1 VPNVDIFYGITTTT
15 LVVLTSVTLV
25 VSQQLVSSIQSSAK
39 LCKDSINELN
49 SKEEACDKE
58 ILITLGHNTEV
69 LLSKYQGI
77 STNTGKAYLALYLV
91 IFLSAVSIFLTL
103 LSGVFDL
110 SIPVKCILFINLVS
124 ISIYIVAFLSLLLGV
139 KDKKKCLK
147 IITSESEMRIK
158 SIDDTNV
165 LYQILS
171 EKNKEKRK
179 R

>member
-69 LLSKYQGI
+69 LLCKFAS
-77 STNTGKAYLALYLV
+77 
-91 IFLSAVSIFLTL
+91 
-103 LSGVFDL
+103 
-110 SIPVKCILFINLVS
+110 
-124 ISIYIVAFLSLLLGV
+124 
-139 KDKKKCLK
+139 
-147 IITSESEMRIK
+147 
-158 SIDDTNV
+158 
-165 LYQILS
+165 
-171 EKNKEKRK
+171 
-179 R
+179 